1 MKLPEHIAFSF
12 LLAQLGPQQE
22 YGAAGTALVVA
33 AGLLPDLDGLTVLG
47 GWGCHRRYHRVLG
60 HGLPVTLLGPL
71 ALALLGAWLLPV
83 AALLPLWLWLQLS
96 LLAHLVTDFC
106 FYRWPVQLLWPLS
119 ARGVGFGWIGWNDL
133 VPTLILYTGA
143 ALAIL
148 RPGSP
153 VAGASL
159 GLLGLYVGW
168 RALRSP
174 RWAGVE
180 GWLSGGW
187 ARGSP
192 RLCRWLTGDF
202 IT

>member
-1 MKLPEHIAFSF
+1 MKLPEHVAFSF

-60 HGLPVTLLGPL
+60 HGLPITLLGPL
-71 ALALLGAWLLPV
+71 ALALLGVWLLPGI
-83 AALLPLWLWLQLS
+83 ALLPLWLWLQLS
-96 LLAHLVTDFC
+96 LLAHLVTDIF
-106 FYRWPVQLLWPLS
+106 FYRWPVQLLWPFS
-119 ARGVGFGWIGWNDL
+119 TGGVGFGWVGWNDL
-133 VPTLILYTGA
+133 VPTVILYTGS
-143 ALAIL
+143 ALAVIW
-148 RPGSP
+148 PGP
-153 VAGASL
+153 AVAGVAL
-159 GLLGLYVGW
+159 GVLGLYVGW
-168 RALRSP
+168 RGLRSP
-174 RWAGVE
+174 RWSGVE

-187 ARGSP
+187 APRSP